1 MPEHVLLALLEAV
14 PETGAATVALP
25 VADTLVRQSAAGDWG
40 ELTPREGLW
49 AVQTPQGF
57 DRAALLDAHRQ
68 AARDG
73 FAATDDAGLLARLGV
88 RVRLVPGDAR
98 LFKVTTPGD
107 LALAQ
112 ALARTLGRSMTRFFA
127 PAKINLGLSV
137 LGVREN
143 GYHDLHSLMVPLTVG
158 DELEIRPAEALT
170 LRVEGADLPTDER
183 NLVYRAARAYLD
195 AAGVTGGADI
205 VLHKRLP
212 LASGLGG
219 GSSDAASTL
228 LALAELY
235 PSDVDLP
242 ALALSL
248 GADVPF
254 FLLGGA
260 ALAQGV
266 GERLTPHS
274 RPAARAFGSGKRGR
288 GNQRGRRLPLA
299 GRDGRFQLSPKAGR
313 DSAGAGQRR
322 RSALFQLAASGRT
335 GALSQCPD
343 HAGGAGRRGPTFG
356 ADVGFGCDLLRAGA
370 GRGAGT
376 GCSRGAGG
384 AVSAVVGEG
393 GAG

>member
-1 MPEHVLLALLEAV
+1 
-14 PETGAATVALP
+14 
-25 VADTLVRQSAAGDWG
+25 
-40 ELTPREGLW
+40 
-49 AVQTPQGF
+49 
-57 DRAALLDAHRQ
+57 
-68 AARDG
+68 
-73 FAATDDAGLLARLGV
+73 
-88 RVRLVPGDAR
+88 
-98 LFKVTTPGD
+98 
-107 LALAQ
+107 
-112 ALARTLGRSMTRFFA
+112 MTRFFA

-195 AAGVTGGADI
+195 AAGGTGGADI

-266 GERLTPHS
+266 GERLTPIHDLPPVHLVLANAGAEISAGDAYRWLDETGDFSSPLRLDAIRQALASGVEVPYFNSLQAGVLAHFPSVLTTLEALADAGLHS
-274 RPAARAFGSGKRGR
+274 VLMSGSGATCFG
-288 GNQRGRRLPLA
+288 LA
-299 GRDGRFQLSPKAGR
+299 RDEAQAQAA
-313 DSAGAGQRR
+313 AGA
-322 RSALFQLAASGRT
+322 LAAQFPQWWVKVARVE
-335 GALSQCPD
+335 A
-343 HAGGAGRRGPTFG
+343 
-356 ADVGFGCDLLRAGA
+356 
-370 GRGAGT
+370 
-376 GCSRGAGG
+376 
-384 AVSAVVGEG
+384 
-393 GAG
+393 

>member
-1 MPEHVLLALLEAV
+1 
-14 PETGAATVALP
+14 
-25 VADTLVRQSAAGDWG
+25 
-40 ELTPREGLW
+40 
-49 AVQTPQGF
+49 
-57 DRAALLDAHRQ
+57 
-68 AARDG
+68 
-73 FAATDDAGLLARLGV
+73 
-88 RVRLVPGDAR
+88 
-98 LFKVTTPGD
+98 
-107 LALAQ
+107 
-112 ALARTLGRSMTRFFA
+112 MTRFFA

-170 LRVEGADLPTDER
+170 LRVEGADLPTDGR

-266 GERLTPHS
+266 GERLTPIHDLPPVHLVLANAGAEISAGDAYRWLDETGDFSSPLRLDAIRQALASSAEVPYFNSLQAGVLAHFPSVLTTLEALADAGLHS
-274 RPAARAFGSGKRGR
+274 VLMSGSGATCFG
-288 GNQRGRRLPLA
+288 LA
-299 GRDGRFQLSPKAGR
+299 RDEAQA
-313 DSAGAGQRR
+313 Q
-322 RSALFQLAASGRT
+322 AAA
-335 GALSQCPD
+335 GALSAQFPQWWVK
-343 HAGGAGRRGPTFG
+343 AARVE
-356 ADVGFGCDLLRAGA
+356 A
-370 GRGAGT
+370 
-376 GCSRGAGG
+376 
-384 AVSAVVGEG
+384 
-393 GAG
+393 

>member
-1 MPEHVLLALLEAV
+1 
-14 PETGAATVALP
+14 
-25 VADTLVRQSAAGDWG
+25 
-40 ELTPREGLW
+40 
-49 AVQTPQGF
+49 
-57 DRAALLDAHRQ
+57 
-68 AARDG
+68 
-73 FAATDDAGLLARLGV
+73 
-88 RVRLVPGDAR
+88 
-98 LFKVTTPGD
+98 
-107 LALAQ
+107 
-112 ALARTLGRSMTRFFA
+112 MTRFFA

-195 AAGVTGGADI
+195 AAGVTAGADI

-266 GERLTPHS
+266 GERLTPIHDLPPVHLVLANAGAAISAGDAYRWLDETGDFSSPLRLDAIRQALASGVEVPYFNSLQAGVLAHFPIVLTTLEALADAGLHS
-274 RPAARAFGSGKRGR
+274 VLMSGSGATCFGLARDGAQAQAAAGALAAQFPQWWVKAARVEAYT
-288 GNQRGRRLPLA
+288 
-299 GRDGRFQLSPKAGR
+299 
-313 DSAGAGQRR
+313 DS
-322 RSALFQLAASGRT
+322 
-335 GALSQCPD
+335 D
-343 HAGGAGRRGPTFG
+343 
-356 ADVGFGCDLLRAGA
+356 
-370 GRGAGT
+370 
-376 GCSRGAGG
+376 
-384 AVSAVVGEG
+384 
-393 GAG
+393 